1 MKGHVASGNLDRYGM
16 PSGLDLLCLS
26 ASTLGG
32 IAAARATRLTG
43 TDGIT
48 SDLKPRRRICDNT
61 PTSRV
66 DDMVSHEFLRDQYAD
81 CQYSRG
87 RNPRM

>member
-43 TDGIT
+43 TDGIS
-48 SDLKPRRRICDNT
+48 SDLKSVPQNT
-61 PTSRV
+61 EAHRQSRV
-66 DDMVSHEFLRDQYAD
+66 IDNLLRNQSAD
-81 CQYSRG
+81 
-87 RNPRM
+87 